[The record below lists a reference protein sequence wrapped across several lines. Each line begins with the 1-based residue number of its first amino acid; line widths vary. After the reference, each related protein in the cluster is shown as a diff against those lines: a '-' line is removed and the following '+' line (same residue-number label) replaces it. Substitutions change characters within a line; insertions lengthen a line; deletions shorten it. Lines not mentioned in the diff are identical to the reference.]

1 MAMSMGSLL
10 TLIIPMYF
18 IADALQPVVGEAIAT
33 EGGQYFGFVVAGM
46 ATFQFVMSAVGALP
60 SAISSGLRTGTFEA
74 LLTTPTRIP
83 TLLLGL
89 VSYPIAWS
97 GIRALCM
104 LGVGQMLG
112 ADYAFGR
119 ILVVGAIWGAI
130 VLAYLPFGILAGAF
144 LLVTRTTGPLPT
156 LVLTGSML
164 LGGVYYPTH
173 VIPSWLQL
181 LSGAV
186 PLTYGLRALRRVL
199 AAEIP
204 VAAVATDLLVLVALT
219 VVLLA
224 VSMVAFRLS
233 LSYARQS
240 GSLAQY

>member
-1 MAMSMGSLL
+1 
-10 TLIIPMYF
+10 
-18 IADALQPVVGEAIAT
+18 
-33 EGGQYFGFVVAGM
+33 
-46 ATFQFVMSAVGALP
+46 
-60 SAISSGLRTGTFEA
+60 
-74 LLTTPTRIP
+74 
-83 TLLLGL
+83 
-89 VSYPIAWS
+89 
-97 GIRALCM
+97 
-104 LGVGQMLG
+104 
-112 ADYAFGR
+112 
-119 ILVVGAIWGAI
+119 
-130 VLAYLPFGILAGAF
+130 
-144 LLVTRTTGPLPT
+144 
-156 LVLTGSML
+156 ML